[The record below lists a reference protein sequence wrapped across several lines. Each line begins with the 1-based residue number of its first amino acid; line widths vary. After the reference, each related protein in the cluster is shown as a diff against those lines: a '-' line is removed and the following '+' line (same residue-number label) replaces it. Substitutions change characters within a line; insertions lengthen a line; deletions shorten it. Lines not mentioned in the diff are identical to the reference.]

1 LTQILSRN
9 LLMLSVILCLPEAE
23 FTEAFVAITANTVQK
38 TNLCKG
44 GFYLQLA
51 VCLAL

>member
-1 LTQILSRN
+1 
-9 LLMLSVILCLPEAE
+9 MLSVIFGLPEAE
-23 FTEAFVAITANTVQK
+23 FTQAFMAITADTKQK
-38 TNLCKG
+38 MNPCKG